1 MLSRL
6 FRSASTSKEA
16 KIPAG
21 SRVYAVGDIHG
32 RCDLL
37 AELQGLITADRGSSS
52 GQRCV
57 LVYLGDYV
65 DRGLESRDVIDRLL
79 DAPLPGME
87 TVHLQGNHERTM
99 LDFLTDLSVGPAW
112 FTFGGVETLLSYGI
126 SLDRS
131 LASDYERLAKAQGRL
146 SERLPQRHRAF
157 LERLALQHAEGDYLF
172 VHAGIRPG
180 VPLARQRSD
189 DLLWIREPFLSSGA
203 NHGKVVVHGHSISPQ
218 PEVFANRIGIDTG
231 AFMTG
236 RLTCLVLEGT
246 EHRFLQTG
254 D

>member
-6 FRSASTSKEA
+6 FRSSSASKEA
-16 KIPAG
+16 AIPAG

-32 RCDLL
+32 RADLL
-37 AELQGLITADRGSSS
+37 AELQQLIAADRVGAE
-52 GQRCV
+52 GGRCV

-65 DRGLESRDVIDRLL
+65 DRGHESRDVIDRLL
-79 DAPLPGME
+79 DAPMPGME
-87 TVHLQGNHERTM
+87 TVYLLGNHERTM
-99 LDFLTDLSVGPAW
+99 LEFLTDLSVGPAW
-112 FTFGGVETLLSYGI
+112 LTFGGVETLLSYGI

-131 LASDYERLAKAQGRL
+131 LASDYERLAKAQIRL
-146 SERLPQRHRAF
+146 GERLPQRHRAF
-157 LERLALQHAEGDYLF
+157 LEQLTLQHVEGDYLF

-180 VPLARQRSD
+180 VPLARQRRD

-203 NHGKVVVHGHSISPQ
+203 DHGKVVVHGHSISPQ
-218 PEVFANRIGIDTG
+218 PEVFTNRIGIDTG

-254 D
+254 E